1 MTQTA
6 APPAPHPATGSHLH
20 GATHAPAWRA
30 PDRHLHLLDP
40 HGAPLTAAQARHA
53 LHGAPRG
60 THLLGAIGFTPQDPA
75 AFHLAHS
82 TPPTSTSPTSTAALS
97 TAAST
102 GTPVLHAASRPAPD
116 AFEANVA
123 HAAAAI
129 ARGDLHKVVLGR
141 TLDLHL
147 HAAPDPS
154 AVTARLAQGAPDAFV
169 FSVPLG
175 DGAQLVGASPER
187 LLSKRGAQLRLRP
200 LAGTRAR
207 HADPAEDLRRAH
219 DLLHSAKDRHEHAL
233 MIAAIRETLAP
244 LCRELTVPD
253 APRLVQT
260 PGLWHLGTSIHA
272 TLRDPGLHVLDLVS
286 AVHPT
291 PAVCGVPAPAARDL
305 IGTLEGPRGSF
316 AGAVGW
322 CDARGDGEWAVT
334 IRCARLRGP
343 HARLFA
349 GAGIVAGSDPAQE
362 RAETA
367 AKFGTMLR
375 ALGVSPLDLEG
386 AL

>member
-1 MTQTA
+1 M
-6 APPAPHPATGSHLH
+6 
-20 GATHAPAWRA
+20 
-30 PDRHLHLLDP
+30 HLLDP
-40 HGAPLTAAQARHA
+40 HAAPLTAAQARHA
-53 LHGAPRG
+53 LHGAPDG

-82 TPPTSTSPTSTAALS
+82 TPPTPTAAPSTSAAPT
-97 TAAST
+97 
-102 GTPVLHAASRPAPD
+102 GILHAASRPAPD

-123 HAAAAI
+123 RAAATI
-129 ARGDLHKVVLGR
+129 ARGELHKVVLGR

-272 TLRDPGLHVLDLVS
+272 TLRDPDLHVLDLVS

-305 IGTLEGPRGSF
+305 IGTLEGPRGFF

-334 IRCARLRGP
+334 IRCARLCGP
-343 HARLFA
+343 HAHLFA
-349 GAGIVAGSDPAQE
+349 GAGIVAGSDPARE

>member
-6 APPAPHPATGSHLH
+6 APPAANPATGSHLH
-20 GATHAPAWRA
+20 AALHAPAWRA

-40 HGAPLTAAQARHA
+40 HAAPLTDTQARHA
-53 LHGAPRG
+53 LRGAPDSM
-60 THLLGAIGFTPQDPA
+60 HLLGAIGFTPQDPA

-82 TPPTSTSPTSTAALS
+82 MPATATSAP
-97 TAAST
+97 ST
-102 GTPVLHAASRPAPD
+102 GARSSAAAPGTVVLRAASRPAPD

-123 HAAAAI
+123 HAAAAV
-129 ARGDLHKVVLGR
+129 ARGDLQKVVLGR

-147 HAAPDPS
+147 HAAPDPR
-154 AVTARLAQGAPDAFV
+154 AVTARLAQDAPDAFV

-175 DGAQLVGASPER
+175 DGAQLIGASPER

-233 MIAAIRETLAP
+233 MIAAVRETLAP
-244 LCRELTVPD
+244 LCCELTVPD

-305 IGTLEGPRGSF
+305 IGTLEGPRGFF

-375 ALGVSPLDLEG
+375 ALGVSPVDLEG

>member
-6 APPAPHPATGSHLH
+6 APPATQTGAPHPRAATL
-20 GATHAPAWRA
+20 APAWRA
-30 PDRHLHLLDP
+30 PDRQLHLLDP
-40 HGAPLTAAQARHA
+40 HAAPLSAAQARHA
-53 LHGAPRG
+53 LRGAPTG
-60 THLLGAIGFTPQDPA
+60 AHLLGAIGFTPGDPA
-75 AFHLAHS
+75 TFHLAIS
-82 TPPTSTSPTSTAALS
+82 PAATSTSAAQAVPS
-97 TAAST
+97 SA
-102 GTPVLHAASRPAPD
+102 PVLHAASRPAPA

-123 HAAAAI
+123 RAAAAI

-147 HAAPDPS
+147 HAAPDPRD
-154 AVTARLAQGAPDAFV
+154 VTARLAQDAPDAFV
-169 FSVPLG
+169 FGVPLG
-175 DGAQLVGASPER
+175 DGAWLVGASPER

-233 MIAAIRETLAP
+233 MIAAVTETLAP
-244 LCRELTVPD
+244 LCRDLTVPD

-272 TLRDPGLHVLDLVS
+272 TLRDPDTHVLDLVS

-305 IGTLEGPRGSF
+305 IGTLEGPRGYF

-349 GAGIVAGSDPAQE
+349 GAGIVAGSDPARE

-386 AL
+386 VL

>member
-6 APPAPHPATGSHLH
+6 ALPANPATQPLHHAASH
-20 GATHAPAWRA
+20 GPAWRA

-40 HGAPLTAAQARHA
+40 HAAPLTAAQARHA
-53 LHGAPRG
+53 LHGAPDG

-82 TPPTSTSPTSTAALS
+82 MPPTPTAATSTSAAPT
-97 TAAST
+97 
-102 GTPVLHAASRPAPD
+102 GILHAASQPAPD

-129 ARGDLHKVVLGR
+129 ARGELHKVVLGR

-147 HAAPDPS
+147 HAAPDPR

-272 TLRDPGLHVLDLVS
+272 TLRDPDLHVLDLVS

-305 IGTLEGPRGSF
+305 IGTLEGPRGFF

-349 GAGIVAGSDPAQE
+349 GAGIVAGSDPARE

>member
-1 MTQTA
+1 MTQTV
-6 APPAPHPATGSHLH
+6 APPAAQPPPHA
-20 GATHAPAWRA
+20 ATHAPAWRA

-40 HGAPLTAAQARHA
+40 HAAPLTAAQARHA
-53 LHGAPRG
+53 LRGAPDG

-82 TPPTSTSPTSTAALS
+82 TPPTSTSSPS
-97 TAAST
+97 TAASSTSASPT
-102 GTPVLHAASRPAPD
+102 GTVVLHAASRPVPD

-129 ARGDLHKVVLGR
+129 ARGELHKVVLGR
-141 TLDLHL
+141 TLDLQL
-147 HAAPDPS
+147 HAAPDPR

-169 FSVPLG
+169 FGVPLR

-233 MIAAIRETLAP
+233 MIAAVRETLAP
-244 LCRELTVPD
+244 LCCELTVPD

-305 IGTLEGPRGSF
+305 IGTLEGPRGFF

-375 ALGVSPLDLEG
+375 ALGVSPVDLEG